1 MSLSDAPILKPENYE
16 KWKNNMMLHLEA
28 ISDEMID
35 VINNGPIVIQQLMEV
50 SNGRDIEQSDGSS
63 QTDSSTSGKPASQVI
78 YEPKPRELWT
88 SEDAKR
94 NRLDGQARNII
105 IRSTP
110 EHIQCKLW
118 GAKMAKVAWQL
129 IEEICV
135 GTEKTKENKFEVLKL
150 KFQNFKQGPQR
161 LLKS

>member
-28 ISDEMID
+28 ISDKMIE
-35 VINNGPIVIQQLMEV
+35 VIKNGPIVIQQLKQVMEV
-50 SNGRDIEQSDGSS
+50 SNGRDRDPTDEEPSGGSS
-63 QTDSSTSGKPASQVI
+63 QTDALTSGRPTGQVV

-88 SEDAKR
+88 MEDAKR

-110 EHIQCKLW
+110 EHI
-118 GAKMAKVAWQL
+118 
-129 IEEICV
+129 
-135 GTEKTKENKFEVLKL
+135 
-150 KFQNFKQGPQR
+150 
-161 LLKS
+161 